1 MVETFTTDIDDLI
14 KRHVGEEGRD
24 IQASHVLVLDVQRL
38 GQFCKLEGVLDAVPC
53 QVGDWLDNVYQ
64 VFG

>member
-1 MVETFTTDIDDLI
+1 MVETFTTDVDDLI

-38 GQFCKLEGVLDAVPC
+38 GQFCKLEGVLDAVP
-53 QVGDWLDNVYQ
+53 LNSTRSLSPRSNSIY
-64 VFG
+64 